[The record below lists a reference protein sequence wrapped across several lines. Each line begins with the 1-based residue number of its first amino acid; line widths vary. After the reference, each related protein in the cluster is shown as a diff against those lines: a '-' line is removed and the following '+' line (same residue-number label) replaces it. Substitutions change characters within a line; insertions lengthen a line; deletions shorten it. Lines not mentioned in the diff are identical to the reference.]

1 MRFIKPSANLFAF
14 RLLVLLT
21 ALSTVSTQSGTAF
34 AMMIRMDDSDPAEI
48 IFPEGKKVELP
59 VGGKVIVRA
68 YVLDKRGNRMRG
80 RMLNW
85 RLAKADQ
92 EAFVYVGRST
102 EVDGVY
108 SVELVWR
115 PAPPDLQAPAEV
127 ELLVTTGTVVAV
139 LSVEYKKVAVEE
151 YEIVFDKNAV
161 ELQPGSSTTVKVTVK
176 SKKDGRILDK
186 VDISASV
193 ADEAAA
199 KLVKVV
205 GPDKDKNLTL
215 IGLYGDLQTPPL
227 IKTAVVVKAVGAV
240 ATLPVTYRR
249 DSVTTSWE
257 ILPPKIVGDNYGRTI
272 KSDYYC
278 IEVMVQN
285 NSGSDVALAGLVF
298 DLNGRTRPVTTYATV
313 NGSLAKRKLTHP
325 RALTIGII
333 DGVGSLMTG
342 FNPFFHNAS
351 HAANYSQF
359 IDILSNPFAKGVAS
373 VWKDSYPDELSR
385 FQQDVLKDD
394 KIVANGMTFKT
405 KAFFP
410 KRVLFKNGDPDRDNF
425 EEVRRRLGQLVVIG
439 FKLQGPAQN
448 LSRTP

>member
-1 MRFIKPSANLFAF
+1 MMSSKPAMNSFALRLF
-14 RLLVLLT
+14 VLLI
-21 ALSTVSTQSGTAF
+21 ALSTTLSTHTGSAF
-34 AMMIRMDDSDPAEI
+34 AGMADDDPAEI
-48 IFPEGKKVELP
+48 IFPAGNKVELP
-59 VGGKVIVRA
+59 VGGKVTIRA
-68 YVLDKRGNRMRG
+68 YVLDKQGNRIRG
-80 RMLNW
+80 RTLKW
-85 RLAKADQ
+85 RLAKEDE

-108 SVELVWR
+108 TVELIWR
-115 PAPPDLQAPAEV
+115 PAPPALQPPGEV
-127 ELLVTTGTVVAV
+127 ELLVSTGNVVAV
-139 LSVEYKKVAVEE
+139 VSIEYKKVAVEE
-151 YEIVFDKNAV
+151 YEITFDKNAV
-161 ELQPGSSTTVKVTVK
+161 ELQPGLSTPVKVTVK

-199 KLVKVV
+199 KLVKVI

-215 IGLYGDLQTPPL
+215 IGLYGDIQTRPAL
-227 IKTAVVVKAVGAV
+227 NTAVVVRAAGAV
-240 ATLPVTYRR
+240 ATLQVTYHR
-249 DSVTTSWE
+249 DPVTTSWE
-257 ILPPKIVGDNYGRTI
+257 ILPAAIVGDNYGRTI

-278 IEVMVQN
+278 VEVMVQN

-298 DLNGRTRPVTTYATV
+298 DLNGRTRPVTSYATV

-325 RALTIGII
+325 RALTLAII

-351 HAANYSQF
+351 HAANYSQV
-359 IDILSNPFAKGVAS
+359 IDIVSNPFAKGVAS
-373 VWKDSYPDELSR
+373 VWKDSYPDEVSR

-410 KRVLFKNGDPDRDNF
+410 KRALFKNGDPDRENF

-439 FKLQGPAQN
+439 YKLQGPAQN